1 MTLKRDGK
9 AASGS
14 ERRDAGKVN
23 LTNWIPYLVIAQ
35 TALILLIFLKVFDL
49 YPEFNFQSP
58 LDDAYFQEDNAE
70 TKSSAAK
77 PAAEEKTEEVLTRE
91 TPRPVR
97 IEVLNGSGT
106 GGIAKR
112 TADFLQLKGYD
123 IRDYKNAD
131 RSDYEKTSIIVR
143 SGNKAHGEALAAT
156 ISFPIELIVVD
167 PDPNLIDVDV
177 TLILGKDRSRYIL
190 PP

>member
-1 MTLKRDGK
+1 MTLRRDGK

-14 ERRDAGKVN
+14 ERRKAGKDRFSS
-23 LTNWIPYLVIAQ
+23 WIHYLVILQ
-35 TALILLIFLKVFDL
+35 TVLLLLIFLKVFDL
-49 YPEFNFQSP
+49 FPEFNFQAP
-58 LDDAYFQEDNAE
+58 LNDAYFQEEKVEA
-70 TKSSAAK
+70 KPSAAK
-77 PAAEEKTEEVLTRE
+77 IPVQEKEEEALSPA
-91 TPRPVR
+91 TPHPVR
-97 IEVLNGSGT
+97 IEVLNGCGL

-131 RSDYEKTSIIVR
+131 RSNYEKTSIIVR
-143 SGNKAHGEALAAT
+143 SGNKSHGEALAST
-156 ISFPIELIVVD
+156 ISFPVELIVMD

-177 TLILGKDRSRYIL
+177 TLILGKDRSGYIL